1 MKQNLSMA
9 TLLAA
14 AAFAV
19 AAPDA
24 PVLAWH
30 VTDSHLDPYYEEG
43 IPLGAGCYCESHAAC
58 ARMPAACV
66 PRVTG
71 GAGPFGEPQD
81 NCATPVALWSA
92 AVEFMASTAPGVR
105 LVFHTGDFSEAGAA
119 AACSSSSPAQAQ
131 VLSLVNRSMSSLR
144 AAFPSAAVFSVVA
157 NHDTV
162 PGDVVD
168 AGPAQAC

>member
-1 MKQNLSMA
+1 MGAGLAALS
-9 TLLAA
+9 AA

-144 AAFPSAAVFSVVA
+144 AAFPNAAVFSVVA

>member
-1 MKQNLSMA
+1 MNLSMA
-9 TLLAA
+9 TLLA

-81 NCATPVALWSA
+81 KCATPIALWSA